1 MNLTFRALTSVLLI
15 TLLLGN
21 VSAAAPNSSASQSDA
36 CVVYFYSP
44 SCPHC
49 AELDQHLE
57 ENNYDVQIK
66 KYRASENSELFQS
79 YVKHYNMSDGLAGSI
94 PAVFSGDRYAVGT
107 QNAID
112 LIQRSENESLSCVEP
127 DQSSGEEITVAG
139 IAGLAAADAVNPCAI
154 AVLLVLITSILSREK
169 GNKKMALKTGLAFV
183 SAIMMTYLAM
193 GVLILLGF
201 RSATSLTSL
210 EMSGITRWVGALA
223 VTVGLLN
230 LKDYFSHGSLGFAM
244 EVPFSWRPKMKEFI
258 RSVTSP
264 VGAFGTGVIVSLFLL
279 PCTSGPYFVA
289 GGILAET
296 GVISAL
302 PWLILYNAV
311 FVAPMVAIL
320 LAVYTGYT
328 TVEEMMD
335 WREENIEYL
344 HLVAGGLL
352 IAVGLAM
359 ILGIL

>member
-1 MNLTFRALTSVLLI
+1 MRLISGALTLLLLL
-15 TLLLGN
+15 TVLLGN
-21 VSAAAPNSSASQSDA
+21 VSAATPNSTASQDEA
-36 CVVYFYSP
+36 CAVYFYSP

-49 AELDQHLE
+49 AELSEHLE
-57 ENNYDVQIK
+57 QNNYDVQIK

-79 YVKHYNMSDGLAGSI
+79 YVENYEVPDKLAGSI
-94 PAVFSGDRYAVGT
+94 PAVFSGDSYAVGT

-112 LIQRSENESLSCVEP
+112 LIQRSEDESLSCKEP
-127 DQSSGEEITVAG
+127 DQSSSQELTVAG

-169 GNKKMALKTGLAFV
+169 GSKKKALKTGLAFV
-183 SAIMMTYLAM
+183 SAIMITYLAI

-201 RSATSLTSL
+201 RSAASLTSL
-210 EMSGITRWVGALA
+210 EMAGITRWVGLLA
-223 VTVGLLN
+223 VAVGLLN
-230 LKDYFSHGSLGFAM
+230 LKDYFSHGSLGFVM

-258 RSVTSP
+258 SSVTSP
-264 VGAFGTGVIVSLFLL
+264 VGAFGTGVLVSMFLL

-296 GVISAL
+296 GMISAL

-328 TVEEMMD
+328 TVEELMD

-344 HLVAGGLL
+344 HLVAGGIL
-352 IAVGLAM
+352 IAIGLAM
-359 ILGIL
+359 LLGLL